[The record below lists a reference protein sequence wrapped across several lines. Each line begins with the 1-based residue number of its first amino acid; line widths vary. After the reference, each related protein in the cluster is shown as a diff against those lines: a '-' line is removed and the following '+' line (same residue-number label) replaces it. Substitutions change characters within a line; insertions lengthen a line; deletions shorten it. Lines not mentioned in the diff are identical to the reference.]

1 VDPRHPVSVHQ
12 LFEASP
18 PWGGELICHHAPM
31 ATAEDRDAPPE
42 RGSLGE
48 VVRLFLKLGTIAF
61 GGPAAHIALMHTEV
75 VGRRRWVSEQQFL
88 DLVGATN
95 LIPGPSST
103 ELAIYLGLRRAGRW
117 GLVVAGAC
125 FIAPAFAIVLGL
137 AALYERYG
145 TTPVATDLLYGV
157 TPVVVAIIA
166 QALVLLGRTAIKSVG
181 LAVVG
186 LAALGGYL
194 AGLHPLLLLALGALL
209 WLAVTGG
216 RRLASR
222 FGSTS
227 SVLAAPALAG
237 AWLLPTSAPAAAA
250 GSISLAT
257 LFWTFL
263 KLGSVVFGSG
273 YVLLAFLRDDL
284 VEGLGVISDQQ
295 LVDAVAIGQITPGPV
310 FTTATF
316 IGYLIAGTSGAVV
329 ATIGMFLPSFVLV
342 PLIDRLLGA
351 IGRWAWVRAALDG
364 VNVVAVALMAGVS
377 AQLARTALVD
387 PLTVALAVATLAV
400 LLRWR
405 PNPTWLIAA
414 GATVGLLR
422 GWLG

>member
-1 VDPRHPVSVHQ
+1 
-12 LFEASP
+12 
-18 PWGGELICHHAPM
+18 M
-31 ATAEDRDAPPE
+31 ATAEDRDVHPE
-42 RGSLGE
+42 QGSLRE

-61 GGPAAHIALMHTEV
+61 GGPAAHIALMHSEV

-103 ELAIYLGLRRAGRW
+103 ELAIYLGFRRAGWR
-117 GLVVAGAC
+117 GLVAAGVC

-137 AALYERYG
+137 AVLYDRYG

-157 TPVVVAIIA
+157 TPVVIAIIA
-166 QALVLLGRTAIKSVG
+166 HALVLLGRTAITGVG
-181 LAVVG
+181 LAVIG

-194 AGLHPLLLLALGALL
+194 AGLHPLLLLGLGAVA
-209 WLAVTGG
+209 WLAMTGG
-216 RRLASR
+216 RRLAAR
-222 FGSTS
+222 FGSS
-227 SVLAAPALAG
+227 ASLLAAPTLAG
-237 AWLLPTSAPAAAA
+237 PWLLPATASATGL
-250 GSISLAT
+250 GSVSLAT
-257 LFWTFL
+257 VFWTFL

-284 VEGLGVISDQQ
+284 VEGLRVISDQQ
-295 LVDAVAIGQITPGPV
+295 LVDAVAIGQVTPGPV

-329 ATIGMFLPSFVLV
+329 ATVGMFLPSFVFV

-351 IGRWAWVRAALDG
+351 IRRWAWVRTALDG

-387 PLTVALAVATLAV
+387 PLTVAVAVGTLGV

-422 GWLG
+422 GWFS

>member
-1 VDPRHPVSVHQ
+1 
-12 LFEASP
+12 
-18 PWGGELICHHAPM
+18 
-31 ATAEDRDAPPE
+31 
-42 RGSLGE
+42 
-48 VVRLFLKLGTIAF
+48 
-61 GGPAAHIALMHTEV
+61 MHTEV

-103 ELAIYLGLRRAGRW
+103 ELAIYLGFRRAGWR
-117 GLVVAGAC
+117 GLAAAGVC

-137 AALYERYG
+137 AVLYDRYG

-157 TPVVVAIIA
+157 TPVVLAIIA
-166 QALVLLGRTAIKSVG
+166 QALVLLGRTAVTGVG
-181 LAVVG
+181 LAAVG

-194 AGLHPLLLLALGALL
+194 AGLHPLLLFAFGAVA
-209 WLAVTGG
+209 WLAITGG

-222 FGSTS
+222 FGSSTTML
-227 SVLAAPALAG
+227 VTPALAG
-237 AWLLPTSAPAAAA
+237 PWLVGATASATGL
-250 GSISLAT
+250 GSVSLAT
-257 LFWTFL
+257 VFWTFL

-284 VEGLGVISDQQ
+284 
-295 LVDAVAIGQITPGPV
+295 
-310 FTTATF
+310 
-316 IGYLIAGTSGAVV
+316 
-329 ATIGMFLPSFVLV
+329 
-342 PLIDRLLGA
+342 
-351 IGRWAWVRAALDG
+351 
-364 VNVVAVALMAGVS
+364 MAGVA

-387 PLTVALAVATLAV
+387 PLTVALAAATLGV

>member
-1 VDPRHPVSVHQ
+1 
-12 LFEASP
+12 
-18 PWGGELICHHAPM
+18 M
-31 ATAEDRDAPPE
+31 ATAEDRDARPE
-42 RGSLGE
+42 PGSLGE
-48 VVRLFLKLGTIAF
+48 VVRLFLKLGTIGF

-75 VGRRRWVSEQQFL
+75 VSRRRWVGEQQFL

-103 ELAIYLGLRRAGRW
+103 ELAIYLGLRRAGWR
-117 GLVVAGAC
+117 GLVAAGAC

-137 AALYERYG
+137 AVLYERYG
-145 TTPVATDLLYGV
+145 TTPVATDLFYGV
-157 TPVVVAIIA
+157 TPVVIAIIA
-166 QALVLLGRTAIKSVG
+166 HALVLLGRTAITGVG

-186 LAALGGYL
+186 LAALAGYL
-194 AGLHPLLLLALGALL
+194 AGVHPLVLLAVGAVG

-222 FGSTS
+222 FGSGAG
-227 SVLAAPALAG
+227 VLAAPALA
-237 AWLLPTSAPAAAA
+237 APWLLPTSASAAAT
-250 GSISLAT
+250 GSVGLAT

-273 YVLLAFLRDDL
+273 YVLLAFLREEL
-284 VEGLGVISDQQ
+284 VEGLGVLSDQQ
-295 LVDAVAIGQITPGPV
+295 LVDAVAIGQLTPGPV

-316 IGYLIAGTSGAVV
+316 IGYLLAGTTGAIV
-329 ATIGMFLPSFVLV
+329 ATVGMFAPSFVFV

-351 IGRWAWVRAALDG
+351 IGRWGWVRAALDG
-364 VNVVAVALMAGVS
+364 VNVVSVALMAGVS
-377 AQLARTALVD
+377 AQLGRTALVD
-387 PLTVALAVATLAV
+387 PLTVALAAATFGV

-414 GATVGLLR
+414 GAAVGLLH
-422 GWLG
+422 GWLT

>member
-1 VDPRHPVSVHQ
+1 MAPDSERDPR
-12 LFEASP
+12 
-18 PWGGELICHHAPM
+18 
-31 ATAEDRDAPPE
+31 PE
-42 RGSLGE
+42 RGRLGE

-61 GGPAAHIALMHTEV
+61 GGPAAHVALMHTDV

-95 LIPGPSST
+95 LLPGPSST
-103 ELAIYLGLRRAGRW
+103 ELAIYLGLRRAGWR
-117 GLVVAGAC
+117 GLVAAGAC

-137 AALYERYG
+137 AVLYDRYG

-157 TPVVVAIIA
+157 TPVVIA
-166 QALVLLGRTAIKSVG
+166 VIAHALVLLGRTALKSAG
-181 LAVVG
+181 LAVIG

-194 AGLHPLLLLALGALL
+194 AGLHPLLLLALGAAL

-216 RRLASR
+216 RRFAAR
-222 FGSTS
+222 FG
-227 SVLAAPALAG
+227 APAILVPLAG
-237 AWLLPTSAPAAAA
+237 PLLLQAPAAA
-250 GSISLAT
+250 GSVGLAT

-284 VEGLGVISDQQ
+284 VEGLRVISDRQ
-295 LVDAVAIGQITPGPV
+295 LVDAVAVGQITPGPV

-316 IGYLIAGTSGAVV
+316 IGYLAAGTPGAVV
-329 ATIGMFLPSFVLV
+329 ATVAIFLPSFVFV
-342 PLIDRLLGA
+342 PLIDRLLA
-351 IGRWAWVRAALDG
+351 ATRDRPWVRTALDG
-364 VNVVAVALMAGVS
+364 VNVAAVALMAGVA

-387 PLTVALAVATLAV
+387 PLTVALAAATLAV

-414 GATVGLLR
+414 GAAVGLLH
-422 GWLG
+422 GWV

>member
-1 VDPRHPVSVHQ
+1 
-12 LFEASP
+12 
-18 PWGGELICHHAPM
+18 M
-31 ATAEDRDAPPE
+31 ATAEDRDAHPE

-48 VVRLFLKLGTIAF
+48 VAGLFLKLGTIAF

-75 VGRRRWVSEQQFL
+75 VGRRRWVSEQEFL

-95 LIPGPSST
+95 LLPGPSST
-103 ELAIYLGLRRAGRW
+103 ELAIYLGLRRAGWR
-117 GLVVAGAC
+117 GLVAAGAC

-137 AALYERYG
+137 AVLYDRYG

-157 TPVVVAIIA
+157 TPVVIAIVVH
-166 QALVLLGRTAIKSVG
+166 ALVLLGRTALKSAW
-181 LAVVG
+181 LAGIG

-194 AGLHPLLLLALGALL
+194 AGLHPLPLLALGAAL

-216 RRLASR
+216 RRFAAR
-222 FGSTS
+222 FGAPA
-227 SVLAAPALAG
+227 VLAPAALAG
-237 AWLLPTSAPAAAA
+237 PWLLPAPAAAP
-250 GSISLAT
+250 GSVSLAT

-284 VEGLGVISDQQ
+284 VEGLRVLSDQQ
-295 LVDAVAIGQITPGPV
+295 LVDAVAVGQVTPGPV

-316 IGYLIAGTSGAVV
+316 IGYLVAGTPGAVV
-329 ATIGMFLPSFVLV
+329 ATLGMFAPSFVLV
-342 PLIDRLLGA
+342 PLIDRLLTA
-351 IGRWAWVRAALDG
+351 IRRRPWVRTALDG
-364 VNVVAVALMAGVS
+364 VNVVAVALMAGVA
-377 AQLARTALVD
+377 AQLARTSLVD
-387 PLTVALAVATLAV
+387 PLTVALAAATLVA

-414 GATVGLLR
+414 GAAAGLLH
-422 GWLG
+422 GWA

>member
-1 VDPRHPVSVHQ
+1 MGEPV
-12 LFEASP
+12 
-18 PWGGELICHHAPM
+18 CHHDRM

-61 GGPAAHIALMHTEV
+61 GGPAAHIALMYTEV
-75 VGRRRWVSEQQFL
+75 VERRRWASEQQFL

-103 ELAIYLGLRRAGRW
+103 ELAIYLGFRRAGWR
-117 GLVVAGAC
+117 GLIAAGAC

-137 AALYERYG
+137 AVLYDRHG

-157 TPVVVAIIA
+157 TPVVLAIIA
-166 QALVLLGRTAIKSVG
+166 QALVLLGRTAITSVG
-181 LAVVG
+181 LAVIGV
-186 LAALGGYL
+186 AALSGYL
-194 AGLHPLLLLALGALL
+194 AGLHPLLLLALGAVA
-209 WLAVTGG
+209 WLAITEG
-216 RRLASR
+216 RRLVSR

-227 SVLAAPALAG
+227 TILVAPALAG
-237 AWLLPTSAPAAAA
+237 SWLVGATASATGV
-250 GSISLAT
+250 GSVSLAT
-257 LFWTFL
+257 VFWTFL

-284 VEGLGVISDQQ
+284 VEGLAVISDQQ
-295 LVDAVAIGQITPGPV
+295 LVDAVAIGQVTPGPV

-316 IGYLIAGTSGAVV
+316 LGYLIAGTSGAVV
-329 ATIGMFLPSFVLV
+329 ATVGMFLPSFLFV

-351 IGRWAWVRAALDG
+351 IGRWAWVRTALDG

-387 PLTVALAVATLAV
+387 PLTIALAVGTLGV

-414 GATVGLLR
+414 GAAVGLLR
-422 GWLG
+422 GWLS

>member
-1 VDPRHPVSVHQ
+1 
-12 LFEASP
+12 
-18 PWGGELICHHAPM
+18 M

-103 ELAIYLGLRRAGRW
+103 ELAIYLGLRRAGWR
-117 GLVVAGAC
+117 GLVAAGAC

-137 AALYERYG
+137 AVLYDRYG

-157 TPVVVAIIA
+157 TPVVLAIIA
-166 QALVLLGRTAIKSVG
+166 QALILLGRTAIKSVG

-186 LAALGGYL
+186 LAALAGYL

-222 FGSTS
+222 LGSTS
-227 SVLAAPALAG
+227 SVLVAPALAG
-237 AWLLPTSAPAAAA
+237 AWLLPTSASTTA
-250 GSISLAT
+250 GSISLT
-257 LFWTFL
+257 TVFWTFL

-284 VEGLGVISDQQ
+284 VEGLQVISDQQ

-316 IGYLIAGTSGAVV
+316 IGYLIAGTSGAIV
-329 ATIGMFLPSFVLV
+329 ATVGMFLPSFVLV

-351 IGRWAWVRAALDG
+351 IGRWAWVRIALDG
-364 VNVVAVALMAGVS
+364 VNVVAIALMAGVS
-377 AQLARTALVD
+377 AQLARTSLVD
-387 PLTVALAVATLAV
+387 PLTVALAVATLGV

-414 GATVGLLR
+414 GAAVGLLR

>member
-1 VDPRHPVSVHQ
+1 M
-12 LFEASP
+12 A
-18 PWGGELICHHAPM
+18 GM
-31 ATAEDRDAPPE
+31 ATAEDRDAHPE

-48 VVRLFLKLGTIAF
+48 VAGLFLKLGTIAF

-95 LIPGPSST
+95 LLPGPSST
-103 ELAIYLGLRRAGRW
+103 ELAIYLGLRRAGWR
-117 GLVVAGAC
+117 GLVAAGAC

-137 AALYERYG
+137 AVLYDRYG

-157 TPVVVAIIA
+157 TPVVIAIVVH
-166 QALVLLGRTAIKSVG
+166 ALVLLGRTALKSAW
-181 LAVVG
+181 LAGIG

-194 AGLHPLLLLALGALL
+194 AGLHPLPLLALGAAL

-216 RRLASR
+216 RRFAAR
-222 FGSTS
+222 FGAPA
-227 SVLAAPALAG
+227 VLAPAALAG
-237 AWLLPTSAPAAAA
+237 TWLLPAPAAAP
-250 GSISLAT
+250 GSVSLAT

-284 VEGLGVISDQQ
+284 VEGLRVLSDQQ
-295 LVDAVAIGQITPGPV
+295 LVDAVAVGQVTPGPV

-316 IGYLIAGTSGAVV
+316 IGYLVAGTPGAAV
-329 ATIGMFLPSFVLV
+329 ATLGMFAPSFVLV
-342 PLIDRLLGA
+342 PLIDRLLAA
-351 IGRWAWVRAALDG
+351 IRRRPWVRTALDG
-364 VNVVAVALMAGVS
+364 VNVVAVALMAGVA
-377 AQLARTALVD
+377 AQLARTSLVD
-387 PLTVALAVATLAV
+387 PLTVALAAATLVA

-414 GATVGLLR
+414 GAAAGLLH
-422 GWLG
+422 GWA

>member
-1 VDPRHPVSVHQ
+1 M
-12 LFEASP
+12 A
-18 PWGGELICHHAPM
+18 GM
-31 ATAEDRDAPPE
+31 ATAEDRDAHPE

-48 VVRLFLKLGTIAF
+48 VAGLFLKLGTIAF
-61 GGPAAHIALMHTEV
+61 GGPAAHIALMHSEV

-95 LIPGPSST
+95 LLPGPSST
-103 ELAIYLGLRRAGRW
+103 ELAIYLGLRRAGWR
-117 GLVVAGAC
+117 GLVAAGAC

-137 AALYERYG
+137 AVLYDRYG

-157 TPVVVAIIA
+157 TPVVIAIVVH
-166 QALVLLGRTAIKSVG
+166 ALVLLGRTALKSAW
-181 LAVVG
+181 LAGIG

-194 AGLHPLLLLALGALL
+194 AGLHPLPLLALGAAL

-216 RRLASR
+216 RRFAAR
-222 FGSTS
+222 FGAPG
-227 SVLAAPALAG
+227 VLAPVALAG
-237 AWLLPTSAPAAAA
+237 PWLLPAPAAAP
-250 GSISLAT
+250 GSVGLAT

-284 VEGLGVISDQQ
+284 VEGLRVLSDQQ
-295 LVDAVAIGQITPGPV
+295 LVDAVAVGQVTPGPV

-316 IGYLIAGTSGAVV
+316 IGYLVAGTPGALV
-329 ATIGMFLPSFVLV
+329 ATLGMFAPSFVLV
-342 PLIDRLLGA
+342 PLIDRLLAA
-351 IGRWAWVRAALDG
+351 IRRRPWVRTALDG
-364 VNVVAVALMAGVS
+364 VNVVAVALMAGVA
-377 AQLARTALVD
+377 AQLARTSLVD
-387 PLTVALAVATLAV
+387 PLTVALAAATLGV

-414 GATVGLLR
+414 GAAAGLLH
-422 GWLG
+422 GWV

>member
-1 VDPRHPVSVHQ
+1 M
-12 LFEASP
+12 A
-18 PWGGELICHHAPM
+18 GM
-31 ATAEDRDAPPE
+31 ATAEDRDAHPE
-42 RGSLGE
+42 RGSVGE
-48 VVRLFLKLGTIAF
+48 VAGLFLKLGTIAF

-75 VGRRRWVSEQQFL
+75 VGRRRWLSEQEFL

-95 LIPGPSST
+95 LLPGPSST
-103 ELAIYLGLRRAGRW
+103 ELAIYLGLRRAGWR
-117 GLVVAGAC
+117 GLVAAGAC

-137 AALYERYG
+137 AVLYDRYG

-157 TPVVVAIIA
+157 TPVVIAIVVH
-166 QALVLLGRTAIKSVG
+166 ALVLLGRTALKSAW
-181 LAVVG
+181 LAGIG

-194 AGLHPLLLLALGALL
+194 AGVHPLVLLALGAAL

-216 RRLASR
+216 RRFAAR
-222 FGSTS
+222 FGAPA
-227 SVLAAPALAG
+227 VLAPAALAG
-237 AWLLPTSAPAAAA
+237 PWLLAGPSAAP
-250 GSISLAT
+250 GSVSLAT

-284 VEGLGVISDQQ
+284 VEGLRVLSDQQ
-295 LVDAVAIGQITPGPV
+295 LVDAVAVGQVTPGPV

-316 IGYLIAGTSGAVV
+316 IGYLVAGTPGAVV
-329 ATIGMFLPSFVLV
+329 ATLGMFAPSFVLV
-342 PLIDRLLGA
+342 PLIDRLLAA
-351 IGRWAWVRAALDG
+351 IRRRPWVRTALDG
-364 VNVVAVALMAGVS
+364 VNVVSVALMAGVA

-387 PLTVALAVATLAV
+387 PLTVALAAATLGA

-414 GATVGLLR
+414 GAATGLLS
-422 GWLG
+422 GWV

>member
-1 VDPRHPVSVHQ
+1 
-12 LFEASP
+12 
-18 PWGGELICHHAPM
+18 M
-31 ATAEDRDAPPE
+31 ATAEDRDARPE

-48 VVRLFLKLGTIAF
+48 VVGLFLKLGAIAF
-61 GGPAAHIALMHTEV
+61 GGPAAHIALMHQEV
-75 VGRRRWVSEQQFL
+75 VSRRRWVSEQQFL

-103 ELAIYLGLRRAGRW
+103 ELAIYLGFRRAGWR
-117 GLVVAGAC
+117 GLVAAGAC

-137 AALYERYG
+137 AVLYDRYG

-166 QALVLLGRTAIKSVG
+166 QALVLLGRMAVTGVG
-181 LAVVG
+181 LAAVG

-209 WLAVTGG
+209 WLAITGG

-222 FGSTS
+222 FGSSATM
-227 SVLAAPALAG
+227 LIIPALAG
-237 AWLLPTSAPAAAA
+237 PWLVGATASVTGL
-250 GSISLAT
+250 GSVSLAT
-257 LFWTFL
+257 VFWTFL

-284 VEGLGVISDQQ
+284 VEGLQVISDEQ
-295 LVDAVAIGQITPGPV
+295 LVDAVAIGQLTPGPV

-316 IGYLIAGTSGAVV
+316 IGYLIAGNSGAVV
-329 ATIGMFLPSFVLV
+329 ATIGMFLPSFLFV

-351 IGRWAWVRAALDG
+351 IRRWAGVRTALDG
-364 VNVVAVALMAGVS
+364 INVVAVALMAGVS

-387 PLTVALAVATLAV
+387 PLTIALAVATLGV

-422 GWLG
+422 GWLS

>member
-1 VDPRHPVSVHQ
+1 
-12 LFEASP
+12 
-18 PWGGELICHHAPM
+18 M
-31 ATAEDRDAPPE
+31 ATAEDRDASPE
-42 RGSLGE
+42 RGSVGE

-103 ELAIYLGLRRAGRW
+103 ELAIYLGLRRAGWR
-117 GLVVAGAC
+117 GLVAAGAC

-137 AALYERYG
+137 AVLYDRYG
-145 TTPVATDLLYGV
+145 TTPVATNLLYGV

-166 QALVLLGRTAIKSVG
+166 QALVLLGRTAITSVG

-186 LAALGGYL
+186 LAALVGYL
-194 AGLHPLLLLALGALL
+194 VGLHPVLLLGLGAVA

-222 FGSTS
+222 LGSTS
-227 SVLAAPALAG
+227 SILVAPALAG
-237 AWLLPTSAPAAAA
+237 SWLFPTSASAAAVS
-250 GSISLAT
+250 GSVSLAT
-257 LFWTFL
+257 VFWTFL

-295 LVDAVAIGQITPGPV
+295 LVDAVAIGQVTPGPV

-316 IGYLIAGTSGAVV
+316 IGYLIAGTSGAIV
-329 ATIGMFLPSFVLV
+329 ATIGMFLPSFLLV

-351 IGRWAWVRAALDG
+351 MRRWAWVRAALDG

-387 PLTVALAVATLAV
+387 PLTVALAVATLGV

>member
-1 VDPRHPVSVHQ
+1 LDSRQHVAVHR
-12 LFEASP
+12 LFGHQPPLAS
-18 PWGGELICHHAPM
+18 EQVCHHASM

-42 RGSLGE
+42 RGGVGE

-61 GGPAAHIALMHTEV
+61 GGPAAHIALMHQEV

-103 ELAIYLGLRRAGRW
+103 ELAIYLGFRRAGWR
-117 GLVVAGAC
+117 GLVAAGAC
-125 FIAPAFAIVLGL
+125 FIAPAFTIVLGL
-137 AALYERYG
+137 AVLYDRYG

-157 TPVVVAIIA
+157 TPVVIAIIA
-166 QALVLLGRTAIKSVG
+166 QALVLLGRTAVKSVG

-194 AGLHPLLLLALGALL
+194 TGLHPLLLLALGALL

-222 FGSTS
+222 LGPTS
-227 SVLAAPALAG
+227 SILVAPALAG
-237 AWLLPTSAPAAAA
+237 SWLLPASASATTA

-257 LFWTFL
+257 VFWTFL

-295 LVDAVAIGQITPGPV
+295 LVDAVAIGQVTPGPV

-329 ATIGMFLPSFVLV
+329 ATVGMFLPSFLLV

-351 IGRWAWVRAALDG
+351 IRRWAWVRTALDG
-364 VNVVAVALMAGVS
+364 VNVVTVALMAGVS

-387 PLTVALAVATLAV
+387 PLTVALAVATLGV

-414 GATVGLLR
+414 GAAVGLAR

>member
-1 VDPRHPVSVHQ
+1 M
-12 LFEASP
+12 A
-18 PWGGELICHHAPM
+18 GM
-31 ATAEDRDAPPE
+31 ATAEDRDARPG

-48 VVRLFLKLGTIAF
+48 VAGLFLKLGTIAF

-75 VGRRRWVSEQQFL
+75 VGRRRWVSEQEFL

-95 LIPGPSST
+95 LLPGPSST
-103 ELAIYLGLRRAGRW
+103 ELAIYLGLRRAGWR
-117 GLVVAGAC
+117 GLVAAGAC

-137 AALYERYG
+137 AVLYDRYG

-157 TPVVVAIIA
+157 TPVVIAIVAH
-166 QALVLLGRTAIKSVG
+166 ALVLLGRTALKSAW
-181 LAVVG
+181 LAGIG

-194 AGLHPLLLLALGALL
+194 AGLHPLLLLALGAAL

-216 RRLASR
+216 RRFAAR
-222 FGSTS
+222 FGAPA
-227 SVLAAPALAG
+227 VLAPAALAG
-237 AWLLPTSAPAAAA
+237 PWLLPAPAAAP
-250 GSISLAT
+250 GSVSLAT

-284 VEGLGVISDQQ
+284 VEGLRVLSDQQ
-295 LVDAVAIGQITPGPV
+295 LVDAVAVGQVTPGPV

-316 IGYLIAGTSGAVV
+316 IGYLVAGTPGAVV
-329 ATIGMFLPSFVLV
+329 ATLGMFAPSFVLV
-342 PLIDRLLGA
+342 PLIDRLLAA
-351 IGRWAWVRAALDG
+351 IRRRPWVRTALDG
-364 VNVVAVALMAGVS
+364 VNVVAVALMAGVA

-387 PLTVALAVATLAV
+387 PLTVALAAVTLGA

-414 GATVGLLR
+414 GAATGLLH
-422 GWLG
+422 GWV

>member
-1 VDPRHPVSVHQ
+1 LVHQ
-12 LFEASP
+12 LFEWP
-18 PWGGELICHHAPM
+18 PPSGGELVCHDAHM
-31 ATAEDRDAPPE
+31 ATAEDRDARSE
-42 RGSLGE
+42 RGSLSE

-61 GGPAAHIALMHTEV
+61 GGPAAHIALMHEEV

-103 ELAIYLGLRRAGRW
+103 ELAIYLGFRRAGWR
-117 GLVVAGAC
+117 GLVAAGVC
-125 FIAPAFAIVLGL
+125 FVAPAFAIVLGL
-137 AALYERYG
+137 AVLYDRYG

-166 QALVLLGRTAIKSVG
+166 HALVLLGRTAVRGVG
-181 LAVVG
+181 LAIIG

-194 AGLHPLLLLALGALL
+194 AGVHPLLLLGLGAVV
-209 WLAVTGG
+209 WLAVAGG

-222 FGSTS
+222 FGSTAS
-227 SVLAAPALAG
+227 ILVTPALAG
-237 AWLLPTSAPAAAA
+237 PWLLSASRAAA

-257 LFWTFL
+257 VFWTFL

-273 YVLLAFLRDDL
+273 YVLLAFLHDDL
-284 VEGLGVISDQQ
+284 VEGLRVISDQQ

-329 ATIGMFLPSFVLV
+329 ATVGMFLPAFVFV
-342 PLIDRLLGA
+342 PLIDRLLAA
-351 IGRWAWVRAALDG
+351 IGRWAWVRTALDG

-387 PLTVALAVATLAV
+387 PLTIALAVTTLGV
-400 LLRWR
+400 LLRRR

-414 GATVGLLR
+414 GAAVGLLR
-422 GWLG
+422 GWFT

>member
-1 VDPRHPVSVHQ
+1 
-12 LFEASP
+12 
-18 PWGGELICHHAPM
+18 M
-31 ATAEDRDAPPE
+31 ATAEDRDAHPE

-48 VVRLFLKLGTIAF
+48 VAGLFLKLGTIAF

-95 LIPGPSST
+95 LLPGPSST
-103 ELAIYLGLRRAGRW
+103 ELAIYLGLRRAGWR
-117 GLVVAGAC
+117 GLVAAGAC

-137 AALYERYG
+137 AVLYDRYG

-157 TPVVVAIIA
+157 TPVVIAIVVH
-166 QALVLLGRTAIKSVG
+166 ALVLLGRTALKSAW
-181 LAVVG
+181 LAGIG

-194 AGLHPLLLLALGALL
+194 AGLHPLPLLALGAAL

-216 RRLASR
+216 RRFAAR
-222 FGSTS
+222 FGAPA
-227 SVLAAPALAG
+227 VLAPAALAG
-237 AWLLPTSAPAAAA
+237 PWLLPAPAAAP
-250 GSISLAT
+250 GSVSLAT

-284 VEGLGVISDQQ
+284 VEGLRVLSDQQ
-295 LVDAVAIGQITPGPV
+295 LVDAVAVGQVTPGPV

-316 IGYLIAGTSGAVV
+316 IGYLVAGTTGAVV
-329 ATIGMFLPSFVLV
+329 ATLGMFAPSFVLV
-342 PLIDRLLGA
+342 PLIDRLLTA
-351 IGRWAWVRAALDG
+351 IRRRPWVRTALDG
-364 VNVVAVALMAGVS
+364 VNVVAVALMAGVA
-377 AQLARTALVD
+377 AQLARTSLVD
-387 PLTVALAVATLAV
+387 PLTVALAAATLGV

-414 GATVGLLR
+414 GAAAGLLH
-422 GWLG
+422 GWV

>member
-1 VDPRHPVSVHQ
+1 
-12 LFEASP
+12 
-18 PWGGELICHHAPM
+18 M

-103 ELAIYLGLRRAGRW
+103 ELAIYLGLRRAGWR
-117 GLVVAGAC
+117 GLVAAGAC

-137 AALYERYG
+137 AVLYDRYG

-157 TPVVVAIIA
+157 TPVVLAIIA
-166 QALVLLGRTAIKSVG
+166 QALILLGRTAIKSVG

-186 LAALGGYL
+186 LAALAGYL

-222 FGSTS
+222 LGSTS
-227 SVLAAPALAG
+227 SVLVAPALAG
-237 AWLLPTSAPAAAA
+237 AWLLPTSASATA
-250 GSISLAT
+250 GSISLT
-257 LFWTFL
+257 TVFWTFL

-284 VEGLGVISDQQ
+284 VEGLQVISDQQ

-316 IGYLIAGTSGAVV
+316 IGYLIAGTSGAIV
-329 ATIGMFLPSFVLV
+329 ATVGMFLPSFVLV

-351 IGRWAWVRAALDG
+351 IGRWAWVRIALDG
-364 VNVVAVALMAGVS
+364 VNVVAIALMAGVS
-377 AQLARTALVD
+377 AQLARTSLVD
-387 PLTVALAVATLAV
+387 PLTVALAVATLGV

-414 GATVGLLR
+414 GAAVGLLR